1 MSIPQATNPTLTTP
15 PVNTIGSYS
24 KAIVATVYNTLLAI
38 LIAYTD
44 GGINGLEWVTILGT
58 FVISALGVVISPN
71 TRSPYLKAIVAAVTA
86 AVGALTTALFDG
98 NLTTPELIEVVIAVA
113 GSLGLTSSVSN
124 AAYSDP
130 HLQARRS
137 RV

>member
-1 MSIPQATNPTLTTP
+1 MSVPPATNPTLTTP
-15 PVNTIGSYS
+15 PVNTIGSYG
-24 KAIVATVYNTLLAI
+24 KAIIATVYNTLLAV

-58 FVISALGVVISPN
+58 FVISALGVAIPRN

-98 NLTTPELIEVVIAVA
+98 NLTTPELIEVVVAVA
-113 GSLGLTSSVSN
+113 GSLGLTSAVSN